1 MQIMNTLKT
10 YFLLLLLTGLL
21 TLLGWAVDRFTG
33 GTGIFMWSFFAVG
46 IISNWV
52 VYFFSDKIV
61 LAMYGAKPLTEA
73 EAPELHE
80 MVARLARR
88 AGIPKPPLYLVPVEV
103 PNAFATGRG
112 PNHSAV
118 AVTAGLLRHLNHEQI
133 EGVLAHELSHIK
145 HRDTLLA
152 TVAATITALISAA
165 GYGLRWGAMFGGGRR
180 SDGEGSN
187 PLGLIMVIIISILA
201 PLVAMLVQMAISRTR
216 EYAADESAAEITRN
230 PEGLASALLTLEAV
244 ATQAPMPQLAAT
256 ENMWIVSPL
265 KGESVVSLFSTHPP
279 TAKRV
284 ERLRELARR
293 GIQPR

>member
-1 MQIMNTLKT
+1 MNTMKT

-21 TLLGWAVDRFTG
+21 TALGWAVDQFTG
-33 GTGIFMWSFFAVG
+33 GAGLYMAIFFAVG
-46 IISNWV
+46 IVANWI

-61 LAMYGAKPLTEA
+61 LAMYGAKPLSES

-80 MVARLARR
+80 MVSRLAQR
-88 AGIPKPPLYLVPVEV
+88 AGIPKPPIYLIPVDV
-103 PNAFATGRG
+103 PNAFATGRS
-112 PNHSAV
+112 PSHSAV
-118 AVTAGLLRHLNHEQI
+118 AVTQGLLRHLNWEQI
-133 EGVLAHELSHIK
+133 EGVLAHELAHIK

-180 SDGEGSN
+180 SDNESSH
-187 PLGLIMVIIISILA
+187 PAGLIIAIVLSIVA
-201 PLVAMLVQMAISRTR
+201 PLIAMLVQLAISRTR
-216 EYAADESAAEITRN
+216 EYAADEYAAQLTRN

-244 ATQAPMPQLAAT
+244 AMQQPMPQLAAT

-265 KGESVVSLFSTHPP
+265 RGEDVAALFSTHPP
-279 TAKRV
+279 TSKRV
-284 ERLRELARR
+284 ERLRKLARQ